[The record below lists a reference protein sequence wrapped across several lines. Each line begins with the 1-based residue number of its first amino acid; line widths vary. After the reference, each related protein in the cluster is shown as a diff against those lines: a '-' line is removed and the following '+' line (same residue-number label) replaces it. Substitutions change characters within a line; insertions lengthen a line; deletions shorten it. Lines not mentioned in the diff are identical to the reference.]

1 MREKDVTWMVNPR
14 FKKVSLEWTGS
25 TYVPGRL
32 TFDPPAVPT
41 VNISRHEI
49 LQAVEEDKA
58 KRLLLPYVEEKLQE
72 AGLEM
77 TEEAK
82 ACFVNTLFLIMKKV
96 SQTIKEAEV

>member
-1 MREKDVTWMVNPR
+1 MIFNPC
-14 FKKVSLEWTGS
+14 FQKISLKYTGS
-25 TYVPGRL
+25 NYTPGRV
-32 TFDPPAVPT
+32 TFDTPETVPT
-41 VNISRHEI
+41 VNISQREI

-58 KRLLLPYVEEKLQE
+58 KRLLFSYVEEKLQE

-96 SQTIKEAEV
+96 SSTIKETEG